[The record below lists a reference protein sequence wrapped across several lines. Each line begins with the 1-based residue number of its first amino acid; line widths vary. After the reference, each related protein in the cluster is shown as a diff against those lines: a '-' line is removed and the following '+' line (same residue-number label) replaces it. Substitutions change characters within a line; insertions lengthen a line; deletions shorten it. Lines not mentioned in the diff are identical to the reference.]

1 VAARAV
7 GQMKLDLQR
16 LVAAVI
22 KSVPQKVQLALRGRR
37 GAPSQFATS
46 IHKIL
51 NRLPGQRYLVLECTG
66 ALDGYRMMLDWN
78 KDRSFAYGTWEPEVV
93 NVISKSVSPGMTA
106 LDLGSYGG
114 FFTLLLS
121 QLVGPKGRVIAFE
134 PLPANFRVLEE
145 NVRLNSIE
153 NVTVERLAVSSQSG
167 EFRLDVPS
175 LESPLLAGPFQDED
189 DRGTTLVPA
198 TSLDDYIFQKETR
211 VDFIK
216 IDVEGAE
223 DDVLRGAQ
231 RTLATFHPTM
241 VIELHNLENEH
252 GLHPAVADL
261 EKSGYELQRLSEA
274 LYTTH
279 ILARW
284 QRNSRMME
292 Q

>member
-1 VAARAV
+1 
-7 GQMKLDLQR
+7 
-16 LVAAVI
+16 
-22 KSVPQKVQLALRGRR
+22 
-37 GAPSQFATS
+37 
-46 IHKIL
+46 
-51 NRLPGQRYLVLECTG
+51 LECTG

-134 PLPANFRVLEE
+134 PLPANFRVLQE

-189 DRGTTLVPA
+189 DRGTTLVLA
-198 TSLDDYIFQKETR
+198 TSLDDYVFQNETR

-231 RTLATFHPTM
+231 RTLDTFHPTM